1 MLILQIGCD
10 FPGGFVSSL
19 EELALFVSLQFARE
33 EWPVVVVLG
42 FGQVHGGDTEMLTNG
57 WKFLVTISNYPREY
71 LHVLRY
77 LSGFGEERARFTA
90 SKVLQVVLA
99 AGESFENFAAEW
111 TILVFLQL
119 FQYGFVDSR

>member
-1 MLILQIGCD
+1 MLILQIGFD
-10 FPGGFVSSL
+10 FPGGFVSPL

-71 LHVLRY
+71 LYVLR
-77 LSGFGEERARFTA
+77 
-90 SKVLQVVLA
+90 
-99 AGESFENFAAEW
+99 
-111 TILVFLQL
+111 
-119 FQYGFVDSR
+119 